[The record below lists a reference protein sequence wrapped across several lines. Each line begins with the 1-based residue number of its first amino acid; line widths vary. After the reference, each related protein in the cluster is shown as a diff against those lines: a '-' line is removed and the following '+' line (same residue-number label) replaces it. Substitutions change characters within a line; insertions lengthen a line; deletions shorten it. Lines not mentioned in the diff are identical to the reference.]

1 MKKSTFVA
9 FLLLA
14 FAFTNRAN
22 NTSAAFHVENIV
34 LKYFQA
40 KPTPTGA
47 KIVWEFATE
56 EHDVT
61 CNLEK
66 STDGVNFVSLR
77 SVQLTSTRQQA
88 LHSYI
93 DRNSAGQAFY
103 RLRITKPSYD
113 DFISQ
118 IVSVRSAQTA
128 ANISAP
134 IVIGQPVN
142 SFFGDLSLKSDVM
155 CVRLVDFT
163 GQSKMKQFIK
173 GTELERVFRPS
184 FSNLPAGYY
193 VLNINNLQDQP
204 LMTKCIYKF

>member
-1 MKKSTFVA
+1 MKKSTLVA

-22 NTSAAFHVENIV
+22 NNSGTFHVENIV

-40 KPTPTGA
+40 TPTSTGTR
-47 KIVWEFATE
+47 IVWEFATE
-56 EHDVT
+56 EYDVT

-66 STDGVNFVSLR
+66 STDGVNFVPLR
-77 SVQLTSTRQQA
+77 TVQLASTRQQA
-88 LHSYI
+88 LHSYL
-93 DRNSAGQAFY
+93 DKNAAGQSFY

-113 DFISQ
+113 DFVSQ
-118 IVSVRSAQTA
+118 IVSVKGAQYG
-128 ANISAP
+128 ANTSNP

-142 SFFGDLSLKSDVM
+142 SFFGELSLKSDVM
-155 CVRLVDFT
+155 AVRLVDIS
-163 GQSKMKQFIK
+163 GQSKIKQFIK

-184 FSNLPAGYY
+184 LSDLPAGYY
-193 VLNINNLQDQP
+193 VLNINNLQNQP

>member
-1 MKKSTFVA
+1 MKKSTLVA

-22 NTSAAFHVENIV
+22 SPAGTFHVENIV
-34 LKYFQA
+34 LKNFQA
-40 KPTPTGA
+40 IAIPAGA
-47 KIVWEFATE
+47 RITWEFTTE

-66 STDGVNFVSLR
+66 SSDGVSFTPLR
-77 SVQLTSTRQQA
+77 TIHLASTRQQA
-88 LHSYI
+88 VHSYI
-93 DRNSAGQAFY
+93 DRNASGPTFY
-103 RLRITKPSYD
+103 RLRITKPSYQS
-113 DFISQ
+113 FISP
-118 IVSVRSAQTA
+118 IVSVKSAENA
-128 ANISAP
+128 AVTSNP

-155 CVRLVDFT
+155 SIRLVDIN
-163 GQSKMKQFIK
+163 GRSKIRQFIK
-173 GTELERVFRPS
+173 GTELERVFKPS

-193 VLNINNLQDQP
+193 VLNINNLQNQP